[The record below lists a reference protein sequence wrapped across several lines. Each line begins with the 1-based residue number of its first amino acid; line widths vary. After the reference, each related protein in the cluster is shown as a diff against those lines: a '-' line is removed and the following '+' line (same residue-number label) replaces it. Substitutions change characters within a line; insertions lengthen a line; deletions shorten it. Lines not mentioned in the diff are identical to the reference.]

1 MALPV
6 PDSPR
11 VRFGPYELDPSAG
24 RLLKSGIPL
33 KLQPQPFRVLLLLV
47 NRVGQVVT
55 RQEIQS
61 HLWGDST
68 FVDFERGIN
77 FSINQIRAVLC
88 DDAEKPRYIET
99 LPRVGYRFIFPV
111 DANAVTSNTQ
121 ESDKIELVERRAP
134 LNGPRER
141 VLRLVRLGLI
151 TIAAGLLLAKLWI
164 YTRRPPV
171 ITSASSATVA
181 VLPFQNSSSDKDIEF
196 LRLAIPDEIAT
207 ALSDA
212 PSVSIRPSAM
222 TAKYVGPDLDLQKAG
237 RELHVGSLVTGH
249 YLNEGDR
256 LHVVLEAVSVQ
267 DNRLIW
273 RDSLTASS
281 LDLMGMREE
290 ITRRVRLGLLP
301 ALGVSE
307 ISAPLTHP
315 HSEQAYDAYLRS
327 IPISR
332 DPDANREAITL
343 LESSVAADPN
353 FAPAWEAL
361 GRRYNNAVEFANGGK
376 QMMDS
381 SDEALERALKLD
393 PNRIVADGELIVHR
407 AERRELGKAYKAARK
422 LVTSHPDSA
431 QAHYVFGYVYRYA
444 GMLDLS
450 ASECDIALGMD
461 PGNSDFRTC
470 AWTFTELGRQERARD
485 FFALD
490 AGSDWAAYGQV
501 TILMGEHRLGEAR
514 QTLQTISRSSNPHHF
529 RDLLEECLQADRTP
543 DLDRFEAGTRALLR
557 TPIDPEKLYYL
568 GAILTF
574 CGKQEQG
581 VRLLA
586 GAISGNYCAKT
597 ALQTD
602 PLLVKLRGTAS
613 YDDLLT
619 EAGHC
624 EQRLVAE
631 SQ

>member
-1 MALPV
+1 MASPV
-6 PDSPR
+6 PDSPH
-11 VRFGPYELDPSAG
+11 VRFGPFEMDPSAG
-24 RLLKSGIPL
+24 RLLRAGIPL
-33 KLQPQPFRVLLLLV
+33 KLQPQPFRVLLLLASHP
-47 NRVGQVVT
+47 GQVIS
-55 RQEIQS
+55 REEIQR

-77 FSINQIRAVLC
+77 FSINQIRAALC
-88 DDAEKPRYIET
+88 DDAEKPRYVET
-99 LPRVGYRFIFPV
+99 LPRVGYRFIAPV
-111 DANAVTSNTQ
+111 EQPKPAASGIEDSRG
-121 ESDKIELVERRAP
+121 KIEPMPPRRATDGAGNRVRGALRWLVP
-134 LNGPRER
+134 ITLTCAAIVLIALKLPRSCGAPSR
-141 VLRLVRLGLI
+141 
-151 TIAAGLLLAKLWI
+151 
-164 YTRRPPV
+164 
-171 ITSASSATVA
+171 SATVA
-181 VLPFQNSSSDKDIEF
+181 VLPFQNSGSDKEIEF
-196 LRLAIPDEIAT
+196 LRFAIPDEIAT
-207 ALSDA
+207 ALSYA

-237 RELHVGSLVTGH
+237 REMHVSDIVTGH
-249 YLNEGDR
+249 YLKEGDR
-256 LHVVLEAVSVQ
+256 LRVVLESV
-267 DNRLIW
+267 DVKSSRLIW
-273 RDSLTASS
+273 RDSLTAPS

-332 DPDANREAITL
+332 DPEANREGITL

-361 GRRYNNAVEFANGGK
+361 GRRYNNAVEFADGGK
-376 QMMDS
+376 QMMDR
-381 SDEALERALKLD
+381 SDQALERALKLD

-407 AERRELGKAYKAARK
+407 AERRELGKAYRDARK

-431 QAHYVFGYVYRYA
+431 QAHYVLGYVYRYA

-450 ASECDIALGMD
+450 ASECDAALTMD
-461 PGNSDFRTC
+461 PANYNFRTC
-470 AWTFTELGRQERARD
+470 TWTFTELGRKERARD
-485 FFALD
+485 FLALD

-501 TILMGEHRLGEAR
+501 TILMGEGKLAEAR
-514 QTLQTISRSSNPHHF
+514 HTLQTISSNPNHF
-529 RDLLEECLQADRTP
+529 RDLLEVCLQDQPTV
-543 DLDRFEAGTRALLR
+543 DLDLFAADAQSMLQTR
-557 TPIDPEKLYYL
+557 IDPEVLYYQ
-568 GAILTF
+568 GAILVF
-574 CGKQEQG
+574 CGRQAQG

-602 PLLVKLRGTAS
+602 PLLAKLRGTAS
-613 YDDLLT
+613 YDDLLSA
-619 EAGHC
+619 AGHC